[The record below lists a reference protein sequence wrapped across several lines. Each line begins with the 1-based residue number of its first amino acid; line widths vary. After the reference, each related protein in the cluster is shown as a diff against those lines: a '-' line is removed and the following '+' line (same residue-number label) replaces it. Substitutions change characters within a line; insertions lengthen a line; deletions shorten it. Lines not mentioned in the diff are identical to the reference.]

1 MIALS
6 LHACGRGGGSRHRG
20 GRPPGAPAGVAVTAF
35 SGAVVIGWDPVEG
48 ATSYHVYVAASSGVT
63 KANYETLPFGK
74 RNPAAAGPF
83 TQSDLF
89 DGTTY
94 YFVVTAL
101 NEAGESVESAEVSAT
116 PMSTAL
122 PLPPTGLRAIAADGQ
137 VTLEWNSVTGA
148 SSYFLYRA
156 TVSGINR
163 DNWNTIVGGN
173 RTQVPGGATVYIEDS
188 LANGTT
194 YFFVVTAQNSLGQS
208 QESVEVSATP
218 FAADTVP
225 VQPTNLTASAAD
237 SEVILHWNAAAG
249 AQFYNVYWGTAAG
262 VTPDNGTKISNL
274 SGTSYTHTALTN
286 NTTYHYILTAENA
299 HGESL
304 PSEEASATPIPAPP
318 PAVVTLPPSEVLKT
332 GTAILHGKVNPL
344 GFSGETTVSF
354 QWGTTT
360 AYENG
365 SVSTDPVSGGTSFEE
380 RIGFLA
386 GLIPH
391 RSYHYRIMATNSR
404 GTSFG
409 ADQSFILPF
418 LGDLHEFLVEP
429 DGSPNDVVVAR
440 FNNDNIDD
448 LAVINQAKD
457 SVSILFGTGIWTGT
471 TNVGFEG
478 PIPYAVGDNPQYVA
492 AGKFHGNNSPSDLI
506 VSNNTSGTITLLS
519 NNGSGVFTATS
530 VDLWIDPGDSGRTFP
545 SDLVVADFNGDLKD
559 DLAVASVMNGVG
571 NVVVLLGDGVGG
583 FNSKTLFLAG
593 ISPSGIAAGD
603 LDNDGS
609 LDLAVTNKL
618 TNKVL
623 LLRGDGSGSFGAP
636 DEFLV
641 GDGTSSYLPMAVVI
655 ENFNGDTDA
664 NAKPYLDLAVVN
676 NASSTISV
684 LINDTA
690 GGFNPPTGF
699 AVGLQP
705 YDVAAA
711 RFNPTDP
718 NDPPDPADLVVP
730 NIKADTVTVHLG
742 SGNGTFGTSL
752 DVDIDSN
759 NDIDRAPVAVAIGDF
774 NSDGK
779 SDVVVVNKS
788 WNSVSILLGQ

>member
-1 MIALS
+1 
-6 LHACGRGGGSRHRG
+6 
-20 GRPPGAPAGVAVTAF
+20 
-35 SGAVVIGWDPVEG
+35 
-48 ATSYHVYVAASSGVT
+48 
-63 KANYETLPFGK
+63 
-74 RNPAAAGPF
+74 
-83 TQSDLF
+83 
-89 DGTTY
+89 
-94 YFVVTAL
+94 
-101 NEAGESVESAEVSAT
+101 
-116 PMSTAL
+116 
-122 PLPPTGLRAIAADGQ
+122 
-137 VTLEWNSVTGA
+137 
-148 SSYFLYRA
+148 
-156 TVSGINR
+156 
-163 DNWNTIVGGN
+163 
-173 RTQVPGGATVYIEDS
+173 
-188 LANGTT
+188 
-194 YFFVVTAQNSLGQS
+194 
-208 QESVEVSATP
+208 
-218 FAADTVP
+218 
-225 VQPTNLTASAAD
+225 
-237 SEVILHWNAAAG
+237 
-249 AQFYNVYWGTAAG
+249 
-262 VTPDNGTKISNL
+262 
-274 SGTSYTHTALTN
+274 
-286 NTTYHYILTAENA
+286 
-299 HGESL
+299 
-304 PSEEASATPIPAPP
+304 
-318 PAVVTLPPSEVLKT
+318 VVTLPPSEVLKT
-332 GTAILHGKVNPL
+332 GSAILHGEVNPL
-344 GFSGETTVSF
+344 GFSGETDVYF
-354 QWGTTT
+354 EWGETT
-360 AYENG
+360 AYG
-365 SVSTDPVSGGTSFEE
+365 SSTALQTTPGGNTFVPIADDLEDLE
-380 RIGFLA
+380 PNR
-386 GLIPH
+386 P
-391 RSYHYRIMATNSR
+391 YHYRIVATNSR
-404 GTSFG
+404 GTSYG

-418 LGDLHEFLVEP
+418 LGDLHEFLVER

-440 FNNDNIDD
+440 LNNDGIDD

-492 AGKFHGNNSPSDLI
+492 AGKFHGISSPSDLI

-530 VDLWIDPGDSGRTFP
+530 IDLWIDPGDSGRTFP

-559 DLAVASVMNGVG
+559 DLAVASVMNGFG
-571 NVVVLLGDGVGG
+571 NVVVLLGDGVDG
-583 FNSKTLFLAG
+583 FNSKALFPAG

-603 LDNDGS
+603 LDNDGI

-664 NAKPYLDLAVVN
+664 NAKPYLDLAIVN
-676 NASSTISV
+676 NASSTVSV

-705 YDVAAA
+705 YDVAVK

-742 SGNGTFGTSL
+742 SGNGTFGPSL